1 MISVEYDGQWYSLPT
16 TATSVTTTATDN
28 WEVMTYKPNYPLSIS
43 KPVTEAERIIKDI
56 VKDSDYYEKVIE
68 DEVKLQEEKELKKRQ
83 EENKF
88 YRSLVKD
95 VKFSGDRCIVFWKDG
110 TKTMSKWN
118 PFDSFDPEKAILVCM
133 ARKLYNDNNVFL
145 EVLDKYSDKG
155 WDVYYSMSEEELK
168 AMYYESEK

>member
-1 MISVEYDGQWYSLPT
+1 MYSVKYDGEWHSLPT
-16 TATSVTTTATDN
+16 TASGAIDDWN
-28 WEVMTYKPNYPLSIS
+28 RMACKSIPFYDFSLSIS
-43 KPVTEAERIIKDI
+43 KPITEAERIIKDI

-68 DEVKLQEEKELKKRQ
+68 DEVKLQEEEELKKRQ

-118 PFDSFDPEKAILVCM
+118 PLDGFDPEKAILVCM
-133 ARKLYNDNNVFL
+133 ARKLYNGNNVFL
-145 EVLDKYSDKG
+145 EVLDEYSDKG
-155 WDVYYSMSEEELK
+155 WDVYYSMSEEE
-168 AMYYESEK
+168 EE